1 MNYPLA
7 QFYKLP
13 MEQELPGKP
22 FREFLRT
29 ELTKRAKNNPNY
41 SLRSFARYLGISA
54 SGLSSVMSGKAPVSS
69 RIIQKVSKK
78 LNVPPK
84 AAQQFQMDLLNE
96 KIQGG
101 FVLKNFEIIEP
112 ERFALI
118 KEWYHYAILNLLRTK
133 GFKPQFS
140 WIAKRLGITLGQAQ
154 SAVERL
160 KTAELLNTEN
170 DSWTELSN
178 KFTSHTNNKQFS
190 EAKRENQVQL
200 FTLALEAIEDVS
212 FEERN
217 HTGTTIALNKKDLPR
232 AKEFITK
239 FRTEFM
245 NQFDQTENADEVY
258 HLSVALFP
266 LSKKKN

>member
-1 MNYPLA
+1 
-7 QFYKLP
+7 

-22 FREFLRT
+22 FREFLRS
-29 ELTKRAKNNPNY
+29 ELTNRAKNNPNY

-54 SGLSSVMSGKAPVSS
+54 SGLSSVMSGKAPVSL

-78 LNVPPK
+78 LSLPAS
-84 AAQQFQMDLLNE
+84 AAQQFQMDLLSE
-96 KIQGG
+96 KIKGD
-101 FVLKNFEIIEP
+101 FALKNFEIIEP

-118 KEWYHYAILNLLRTK
+118 KDWYHYAILNLIRTK
-133 GFKPQFS
+133 GFKSQLS
-140 WIAKRLGITLGQAQ
+140 WIAKRLGITLGQTQ

-160 KTAELLNTEN
+160 KAAELLNTEN
-170 DSWTELSN
+170 DQWTELSN
-178 KFTSHTNNKQFS
+178 KFTSHTNNKHFS
-190 EAKRENQVQL
+190 EAKKENQIQL
-200 FTLALEAIEDVS
+200 FTLALESISEIS

-217 HTGTTIALNKKDLPR
+217 HTGTTIAINKKDLPR

-258 HLSVALFP
+258 HLGVALFP
-266 LSKKKN
+266 IKKNKN